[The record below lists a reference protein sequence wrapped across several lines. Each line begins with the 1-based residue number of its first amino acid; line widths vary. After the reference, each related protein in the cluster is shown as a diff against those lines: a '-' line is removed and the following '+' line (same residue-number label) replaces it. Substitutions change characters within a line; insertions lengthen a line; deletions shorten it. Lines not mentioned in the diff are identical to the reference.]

1 VYLELL
7 ESQEMA
13 INQDANR
20 ENLKAKAH
28 DNPVPRGGELRSRS
42 REHSERKY
50 VCGENPHS
58 EAP

>member
-1 VYLELL
+1 
-7 ESQEMA
+7 MA